1 MCSPF
6 CPLLLDFFFEWL
18 PLLVMLMTLWL
29 VTVWRCLWTK
39 HYFGGFYIK
48 KRSPTSQTCHQYN
61 LSPTSA
67 INIDLA
73 FNLLCTTCSNLEVT
87 SRMSA
92 IYSAVCIFQNFHF
105 LMLVWP
111 STPFLVYILNLYW
124 TGNAFPGSK
133 MGILTHVTA
142 LIDFD
147 RSWSTWMH
155 ILCIDVICITSIVQY
170 SYMVLCIMPVNHE
183 IIQPRVRHTAVFF
196 IPIRHSRIFLIS

>member
-1 MCSPF
+1 MF
-6 CPLLLDFFFEWL
+6 VDQT
-18 PLLVMLMTLWL
+18 LLVTLNIKIGHL
-29 VTVWRCLWTK
+29 HLNSVTNISDLLS
-39 HYFGGFYIK
+39 IQ
-48 KRSPTSQTCHQYN
+48 SPVHFT
-61 LSPTSA
+61 LK
-67 INIDLA
+67 L
-73 FNLLCTTCSNLEVT
+73 FCTTCCNLEVT
-87 SRMSA
+87 DSRRLSA
-92 IYSAVCIFQNFHF
+92 IYSVVCIFQKYHF
-105 LMLVWP
+105 FMLVWP

-155 ILCIDVICITSIVQY
+155 ILCIDVICITSMVQY